1 MAAVPRVA
9 LPKEGGGFTFF
20 VSSLDLS
27 SKVTPPGRVLLLDRL
42 VFEDGWPRVEG

>member
-1 MAAVPRVA
+1 MASVPRVA

-20 VSSLDLS
+20 VSSLDLCF
-27 SKVTPPGRVLLLDRL
+27 KVTPPGRVLLLDRL